1 MDRSNRKTKREEIR
15 DLQRYKDIGYLTS
28 LVKDRQDRQHVSNV
42 SMYKDIGHMFR
53 RATKLFDRVTAVNKE
68 SKKSSYNVRE
78 LIERAKSTYK
88 KVDDILSRPDVKK
101 MRCTQKP
108 EVSPGLSA
116 DSIESPEKYKS
127 VNAIAPPKWTNK
139 EEETTTEYS
148 LIISLSTRDPK
159 DDSDRANSEKKTS
172 GKRTEAEK
180 AVLKLQKQ
188 QLRKAAKKSA
198 KLAAKEKTQ
207 KEVEKPEKVSKPV
220 KVENIPER
228 VCETPSWFEFVSCSD
243 GRQKNSV
250 CETSCYGQG
259 ITFDKKE
266 MKSTCQCTEGVCEW
280 DNKNG
285 PSCVIIKSEKNVT
298 EDKEKEVP
306 DFCEELEWLESGD
319 VICSEK
325 NHKDSVCL
333 MKSCSKRQIST
344 AVKCKCYT
352 KDDDVS
358 KCKWQEE
365 LKDDFTKRGPRCIRQ
380 EKRGLTDERCEEED
394 WYASSFGAN
403 PKIECTKMNKDKSV
417 CQHTQCK
424 KNQAPIPATC
434 MCFDRSSDT
443 KKCKWNRRPDCGNPD
458 KVEDPI
464 SLGFRSSQRCH
475 KPTNWDYINAVK
487 CTNGYNKGSE
497 CRINRCPGTMV
508 QATATCSCY
517 GIRCTWLYDHG
528 EKQPTCVHEPQPS
541 SKSQQGDG
549 MLSDVGMGGLMEVEE
564 LEEQDIES
572 FDFSSREC
580 DSIENGYT
588 ICTSRNHEG
597 SKCRRLDCQS
607 TETICVCGENGC
619 SYDKG
624 LPTCMS
630 KAVMARGCD
639 KNGCDGCDKAPWMDQ
654 PTTQCTHFNFPGS
667 QCYRSNC
674 YHPLQSTRATCLCES
689 VNGVTKCDWNSSPT
703 CFRQARYGR

>member
-1 MDRSNRKTKREEIR
+1 MPTISDNSI
-15 DLQRYKDIGYLTS
+15 
-28 LVKDRQDRQHVSNV
+28 
-42 SMYKDIGHMFR
+42 
-53 RATKLFDRVTAVNKE
+53 
-68 SKKSSYNVRE
+68 KKK
-78 LIERAKSTYK
+78 IHQQ
-88 KVDDILSRPDVKK
+88 
-101 MRCTQKP
+101 TQKP

-139 EEETTTEYS
+139 EEETTTEYESTTVVATTLSTTES

-159 DDSDRANSEKKTS
+159 DDSERANSEKKSS

-180 AVLKLQKQ
+180 AALKLQKQ
-188 QLRKAAKKSA
+188 QERKAAKKSA
-198 KLAAKEKTQ
+198 KLAAKEKPK

-259 ITFDKKE
+259 ITFDKKD

-365 LKDDFTKRGPRCIRQ
+365 LKDDFTKRGKETRR
-380 EKRGLTDERCEEED
+380 
-394 WYASSFGAN
+394 
-403 PKIECTKMNKDKSV
+403 NKKLYLIIITV
-417 CQHTQCK
+417 VLRMTYLEL
-424 KNQAPIPATC
+424 A
-434 MCFDRSSDT
+434 
-443 KKCKWNRRPDCGNPD
+443 
-458 KVEDPI
+458 
-464 SLGFRSSQRCH
+464 
-475 KPTNWDYINAVK
+475 
-487 CTNGYNKGSE
+487 GS
-497 CRINRCPGTMV
+497 
-508 QATATCSCY
+508 
-517 GIRCTWLYDHG
+517 
-528 EKQPTCVHEPQPS
+528 
-541 SKSQQGDG
+541 
-549 MLSDVGMGGLMEVEE
+549 
-564 LEEQDIES
+564 
-572 FDFSSREC
+572 
-580 DSIENGYT
+580 
-588 ICTSRNHEG
+588 
-597 SKCRRLDCQS
+597 
-607 TETICVCGENGC
+607 
-619 SYDKG
+619 
-624 LPTCMS
+624 
-630 KAVMARGCD
+630 
-639 KNGCDGCDKAPWMDQ
+639 
-654 PTTQCTHFNFPGS
+654 
-667 QCYRSNC
+667 
-674 YHPLQSTRATCLCES
+674 
-689 VNGVTKCDWNSSPT
+689 
-703 CFRQARYGR
+703 